1 MSDKGDGD
9 GGEGSTG
16 KGGVSKNGVGEG
28 SGDDG
33 GKSERDVGDEVEKG
47 SGEKGSSEGG
57 GNSKDLGR
65 MDKGIRFAAGVE
77 GRPGGAGR
85 GERSDGQLTMGVD
98 STELRRLHT
107 EVTDA
112 ICMAAGMHR
121 GPLGRLQVGGDGGAV
136 EGAWLTKSEAGGG
149 AGEGSTGASSALVT
163 RSVGEVSSSGMGDER
178 VRAGD
183 DGADG
188 A

>member
-1 MSDKGDGD
+1 MSNKGDGD

-16 KGGVSKNGVGEG
+16 EGGVSKNGIGEG

-33 GKSERDVGDEVEKG
+33 SESKRDVGDEVEKG
-47 SGEKGSSEGG
+47 SGEKGSSKGG
-57 GNSKDLGR
+57 RNSKDLGR

-98 STELRRLHT
+98 STELGRSHT
-107 EVTDA
+107 EVTDT
-112 ICMAAGMHR
+112 ICMEAGMHW
-121 GPLGRLQVGGDGGAV
+121 GPLGQLQVGGDGGVV

-149 AGEGSTGASSALVT
+149 TGEGSTGASSALVT
-163 RSVGEVSSSGMGDER
+163 RSVGEVSSSGMGDKG
-178 VRAGD
+178 V
-183 DGADG
+183 
-188 A
+188 